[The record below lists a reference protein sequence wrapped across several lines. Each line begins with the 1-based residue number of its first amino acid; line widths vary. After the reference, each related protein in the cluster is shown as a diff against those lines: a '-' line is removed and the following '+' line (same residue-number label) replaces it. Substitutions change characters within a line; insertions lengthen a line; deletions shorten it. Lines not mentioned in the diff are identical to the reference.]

1 MPKTH
6 EPGGRAR
13 KTSGSIH
20 TAPGTF
26 KPTLKRRNR
35 IAEQFAPR
43 TISMLKSPA
52 FCALSLSAR
61 RVLDRLEIELASHG
75 GRDNGQLP
83 LTYAQLEAYG
93 LHKDAIAPA
102 IRECVALGFVE
113 ITQLGRASSTA
124 EYRHPSKYRLT
135 YRPTEDGV
143 QSDEWRRIKNEEE
156 AEMKA
161 RTARLSP
168 PQKTKRHP
176 RKPGATLPPETMGKG
191 GPNPTPGNHGYKA
204 TPETMGTSIFSGGT
218 VPAITRDASRH
229 SREAIMGLV
238 AGVVAEQ
245 LGKRRV
251 KAVPKERGWLGV
263 ADR

>member
-1 MPKTH
+1 MPRTH

-13 KTSGSIH
+13 KNSGSIH

-26 KPTLKRRNR
+26 KPILRRRNR

-52 FCALSLSAR
+52 FCVLSLSAR
-61 RVLDRLEIELASHG
+61 RVLDRLEIEFASHG

-83 LTYAQLEAYG
+83 LTYTQLEAYG

-113 ITQLGRASSTA
+113 VTQRGRASSTA

-143 QSDEWRRIKNEEE
+143 MSDEWRRIKSEEE
-156 AEMKA
+156 AETRA
-161 RTARLSP
+161 RTARQSP
-168 PQKTKRHP
+168 PKKTKRHP
-176 RKPGATLPPETMGKG
+176 RKPGANLPPETMGKG
-191 GPNPTPGNHGYKA
+191 RPNLTPGNHGYKA
-204 TPETMGTSIFSGGT
+204 TPETMGTSIFSRG
-218 VPAITRDASRH
+218 PAQHTEDERSR
-229 SREAIMGLV
+229 SDGLMSYV
-238 AGVVAEQ
+238 AGVIRQQ
-245 LGKRRV
+245 LD
-251 KAVPKERGWLGV
+251 EHCLRGPL
-263 ADR
+263 APANA